1 MKKWHKVLIIVAAVV
16 VILAIAGI
24 LLWNYLFGGL
34 KHVQIDTNELGIEE
48 IDENGVY
55 SWYNNISSDSTT
67 KNQSN
72 TGENENGTGEK
83 TVSVTDN
90 ADEDDNGSEEAQHQT
105 IGNADDSE
113 ENSNAAD
120 NEQAASTDAINDEE
134 EKKTSDETATA
145 EKIENTEDN
154 KQNSAGTDE
163 PENGDADTN
172 SSTNVQDSASKDDIQ
187 NNAATSDEQ
196 SSTSTEKSQTTQKH
210 AIINIAIF
218 GMSVSQ
224 VYGIDT
230 DRSDMN
236 LIVSIDQDNNRICLT
251 SILRDSKVPIEG
263 HDPQKINAA
272 YKYGGA
278 TLAIKTLN
286 QNFHMNIANY
296 ITVNF
301 ESLLEIV
308 DYFGGVEIEL
318 TEEEAEYIGGG
329 LTAGKHLL
337 DGATALKY
345 ASIRYI
351 DSDFYRASRQ
361 QTVILALLQ
370 KVAKLPKTS
379 YPEAV
384 NKLMS
389 TLESSMTAN
398 ELLALIECID
408 ISTVQVVT
416 NTIPDKDYET
426 DLWGGID
433 STGSWVYEYD
443 IEEAAKRIHRIIY
456 GGSEHGEEETS
467 SAAEN

>member
-1 MKKWHKVLIIVAAVV
+1 M
-16 VILAIAGI
+16 
-24 LLWNYLFGGL
+24 
-34 KHVQIDTNELGIEE
+34 QIDTNELGIEE

-55 SWYNNISSDSTT
+55 AWYNDISSDSMSDTPSST
-67 KNQSN
+67 S
-72 TGENENGTGEK
+72 
-83 TVSVTDN
+83 
-90 ADEDDNGSEEAQHQT
+90 EDDGADTRTTAADSADNNETKDSSMAGDETVVNSGDTNEEKSETNSAEIESLDSTEEYEAADT
-105 IGNADDSE
+105 KADTSADDTE
-113 ENSNAAD
+113 SN
-120 NEQAASTDAINDEE
+120 
-134 EKKTSDETATA
+134 ETTA
-145 EKIENTEDN
+145 
-154 KQNSAGTDE
+154 G
-163 PENGDADTN
+163 
-172 SSTNVQDSASKDDIQ
+172 
-187 NNAATSDEQ
+187 EQ

-236 LIVSIDQDNNRICLT
+236 LIVSIDQDNNRVCLT

-337 DGATALKY
+337 DGDTSLKY

-361 QTVILALLQ
+361 QNIILALLQ
-370 KVAKLPKTS
+370 KVAKLPKSS

-398 ELLALIECID
+398 ELLALIDCID

-467 SAAEN
+467 STAQD

>member
-1 MKKWHKVLIIVAAVV
+1 MKKWHKVLIIVAAVIAALV
-16 VILAIAGI
+16 VAGI
-24 LLWNYLFGGL
+24 CLWNYLFGGL
-34 KHVQIDTNELGIEE
+34 KHVQIDANELGIEE

-55 SWYNNISSDSTT
+55 SWYKDISSDSTSD
-67 KNQSN
+67 NQSN
-72 TGENENGTGEK
+72 TDESENGAGTK
-83 TVSVTDN
+83 TISAEDN
-90 ADEDDNGSEEAQHQT
+90 KDGSETEINSSANDEQVVSS
-105 IGNADDSE
+105 DDTNDEGAETTPSGTD
-113 ENSNAAD
+113 AAD
-120 NEQAASTDAINDEE
+120 NTEEYENTNDVNQNSVTTGESE
-134 EKKTSDETATA
+134 NDDNYTSDGAQSE
-145 EKIENTEDN
+145 I
-154 KQNSAGTDE
+154 
-163 PENGDADTN
+163 NGDADKNSGTN
-172 SSTNVQDSASKDDIQ
+172 AQD
-187 NNAATSDEQ
+187 NAAVSDEQ
-196 SSTSTEKSQTTQKH
+196 TGTSTESSQTSEKH

-278 TLAIKTLN
+278 TLAIKTIN
-286 QNFHMNIANY
+286 QNFHMNIADY

-308 DYFGGVEIEL
+308 DYFGGVEVEL
-318 TEEEAEYIGGG
+318 TEAEAEYMGGG
-329 LTAGKHLL
+329 LTAGKQVL
-337 DGATALKY
+337 DGTAALKY

-361 QTVILALLQ
+361 QTIVLALLQ
-370 KVAKLPKTS
+370 KVAQLPKAS
-379 YPEAV
+379 YPEAI
-384 NKLMS
+384 NKLMG

-398 ELLALIECID
+398 ELLALIDCID
-408 ISTVQVVT
+408 ISTLKVVT
-416 NTIPDKDYET
+416 NTIPDKEYET

-443 IEEAAKRIHRIIY
+443 LEEAAKRIHRIIY
-456 GGSEHGEEETS
+456 SGSEHGEEETS
-467 SAAEN
+467 TVQN

>member
-105 IGNADDSE
+105 IGNADDS
-113 ENSNAAD
+113 
-120 NEQAASTDAINDEE
+120 
-134 EKKTSDETATA
+134 
-145 EKIENTEDN
+145 
-154 KQNSAGTDE
+154 
-163 PENGDADTN
+163 
-172 SSTNVQDSASKDDIQ
+172 VSKDDTQ

-398 ELLALIECID
+398 ELLALIDCID

>member
-16 VILAIAGI
+16 VALAIAGI

-105 IGNADDSE
+105 MGNAD
-113 ENSNAAD
+113 
-120 NEQAASTDAINDEE
+120 
-134 EKKTSDETATA
+134 
-145 EKIENTEDN
+145 
-154 KQNSAGTDE
+154 
-163 PENGDADTN
+163 
-172 SSTNVQDSASKDDIQ
+172 DSASKDDTQ

-398 ELLALIECID
+398 ELLALIDCID

>member
-105 IGNADDSE
+105 IGNADDS
-113 ENSNAAD
+113 
-120 NEQAASTDAINDEE
+120 
-134 EKKTSDETATA
+134 
-145 EKIENTEDN
+145 
-154 KQNSAGTDE
+154 
-163 PENGDADTN
+163 
-172 SSTNVQDSASKDDIQ
+172 ASKDDTQ

-251 SILRDSKVPIEG
+251 SVLRDSKVPIEG

-361 QTVILALLQ
+361 QTIILALLQ

-398 ELLALIECID
+398 ELLALIDCID

>member
-1 MKKWHKVLIIVAAVV
+1 M
-16 VILAIAGI
+16 
-24 LLWNYLFGGL
+24 
-34 KHVQIDTNELGIEE
+34 QIDTNELGIEE

-55 SWYNNISSDSTT
+55 AWYNDISSDSMSDTPSST
-67 KNQSN
+67 S
-72 TGENENGTGEK
+72 
-83 TVSVTDN
+83 
-90 ADEDDNGSEEAQHQT
+90 EDDG
-105 IGNADDSE
+105 ADTRTT
-113 ENSNAAD
+113 AAD
-120 NEQAASTDAINDEE
+120 SADNNETKDSSMAGDETVVNSGDTNEEKSETNSAEIENLDSTEEYEAADTKAGTSTDDTE
-134 EKKTSDETATA
+134 SDETTA
-145 EKIENTEDN
+145 
-154 KQNSAGTDE
+154 G
-163 PENGDADTN
+163 
-172 SSTNVQDSASKDDIQ
+172 
-187 NNAATSDEQ
+187 EQ

-236 LIVSIDQDNNRICLT
+236 LIVSIDQDNNRVCLT

-337 DGATALKY
+337 DGDTSLKY

-361 QTVILALLQ
+361 QNIILALLQ
-370 KVAKLPKTS
+370 KVAKLPKSS

-398 ELLALIECID
+398 ELLALIDCID
-408 ISTVQVVT
+408 ISTVQLVT

-467 SAAEN
+467 STAQD

>member
-67 KNQSN
+67 NNQSN
-72 TGENENGTGEK
+72 TEENENGAGTK
-83 TVSVTDN
+83 MVSVTDN
-90 ADEDDNGSEEAQHQT
+90 ADEDDNGSEETQHQT
-105 IGNADDSE
+105 IGNAD
-113 ENSNAAD
+113 
-120 NEQAASTDAINDEE
+120 
-134 EKKTSDETATA
+134 
-145 EKIENTEDN
+145 
-154 KQNSAGTDE
+154 G
-163 PENGDADTN
+163 
-172 SSTNVQDSASKDDIQ
+172 SASKDDTQ

-361 QTVILALLQ
+361 QTIILALLQ

>member
-105 IGNADDSE
+105 IGNADDS
-113 ENSNAAD
+113 
-120 NEQAASTDAINDEE
+120 
-134 EKKTSDETATA
+134 
-145 EKIENTEDN
+145 
-154 KQNSAGTDE
+154 
-163 PENGDADTN
+163 
-172 SSTNVQDSASKDDIQ
+172 VSKDDTQ

-251 SILRDSKVPIEG
+251 SVLRDSKVPIEG

-361 QTVILALLQ
+361 QTIILALLQ

-398 ELLALIECID
+398 ELLALIDCID

>member
-16 VILAIAGI
+16 VALAIAGI

-105 IGNADDSE
+105 MGNAD
-113 ENSNAAD
+113 
-120 NEQAASTDAINDEE
+120 
-134 EKKTSDETATA
+134 
-145 EKIENTEDN
+145 
-154 KQNSAGTDE
+154 
-163 PENGDADTN
+163 
-172 SSTNVQDSASKDDIQ
+172 DSASKDDTQ

>member
-16 VILAIAGI
+16 VALAIAGI

-48 IDENGVY
+48 IDENGIY
-55 SWYNNISSDSTT
+55 SWYSDISSDSTT
-67 KNQSN
+67 KIQSN
-72 TGENENGTGEK
+72 TEENEDGTDIK
-83 TVSVTDN
+83 TASAADN
-90 ADEDDNGSEEAQHQT
+90 ADKDDNVSEETQPQT
-105 IGNADDSE
+105 TEKAEADK
-113 ENSNAAD
+113 NSGSA
-120 NEQAASTDAINDEE
+120 NDEKAESASSGTYAVDSTE
-134 EKKTSDETATA
+134 EHKDA
-145 EKIENTEDN
+145 EDN
-154 KQNSAGTDE
+154 KQNSVGIDE
-163 PENGDADTN
+163 PENDT
-172 SSTNVQDSASKDDIQ
+172 Q
-187 NNAATSDEQ
+187 NNAVTSDEQ
-196 SSTSTEKSQTTQKH
+196 NSTSTEKSQTTQKH

-236 LIVSIDQDNNRICLT
+236 LIISIDQDNNRICLT

-301 ESLLEIV
+301 ENLLEIV

-318 TEEEAEYIGGG
+318 TEAEAEYIGDG

-361 QTVILALLQ
+361 QTIILALLQ

-384 NKLMS
+384 NKLMG

-398 ELLALIECID
+398 ELLALIDCID

-456 GGSEHGEEETS
+456 GGSEHGEEETGNT
-467 SAAEN
+467 AEN

>member
-90 ADEDDNGSEEAQHQT
+90 ADEDDNGSEETQHQT
-105 IGNADDSE
+105 IGNAD
-113 ENSNAAD
+113 
-120 NEQAASTDAINDEE
+120 
-134 EKKTSDETATA
+134 
-145 EKIENTEDN
+145 
-154 KQNSAGTDE
+154 G
-163 PENGDADTN
+163 
-172 SSTNVQDSASKDDIQ
+172 SASKDDTQ

-251 SILRDSKVPIEG
+251 SVLRDSKVPIEG

-361 QTVILALLQ
+361 QTIILALLQ

-398 ELLALIECID
+398 ELLALIDCID

>member
-105 IGNADDSE
+105 IGNADDS
-113 ENSNAAD
+113 
-120 NEQAASTDAINDEE
+120 
-134 EKKTSDETATA
+134 
-145 EKIENTEDN
+145 
-154 KQNSAGTDE
+154 
-163 PENGDADTN
+163 
-172 SSTNVQDSASKDDIQ
+172 VSKDDTQ

-361 QTVILALLQ
+361 QTIILALLQ

>member
-105 IGNADDSE
+105 IGNADDS
-113 ENSNAAD
+113 
-120 NEQAASTDAINDEE
+120 
-134 EKKTSDETATA
+134 
-145 EKIENTEDN
+145 
-154 KQNSAGTDE
+154 
-163 PENGDADTN
+163 
-172 SSTNVQDSASKDDIQ
+172 ASKDDTQ

-361 QTVILALLQ
+361 QTIILALLQ

-398 ELLALIECID
+398 ELLALIDCID

>member
-16 VILAIAGI
+16 VALAIAGI

-72 TGENENGTGEK
+72 TGENENGAGTK
-83 TVSVTDN
+83 MVSVTDN

-105 IGNADDSE
+105 IGNADDS
-113 ENSNAAD
+113 
-120 NEQAASTDAINDEE
+120 
-134 EKKTSDETATA
+134 
-145 EKIENTEDN
+145 
-154 KQNSAGTDE
+154 
-163 PENGDADTN
+163 
-172 SSTNVQDSASKDDIQ
+172 ASKDDTQ
-187 NNAATSDEQ
+187 NNAATSGEQ
-196 SSTSTEKSQTTQKH
+196 NSTSTEKSQTTQKH

-361 QTVILALLQ
+361 QTIILALLQ

-398 ELLALIECID
+398 ELLALIDCID

>member
-105 IGNADDSE
+105 MGNAD
-113 ENSNAAD
+113 
-120 NEQAASTDAINDEE
+120 
-134 EKKTSDETATA
+134 
-145 EKIENTEDN
+145 
-154 KQNSAGTDE
+154 
-163 PENGDADTN
+163 
-172 SSTNVQDSASKDDIQ
+172 DSASKDDTQ
-187 NNAATSDEQ
+187 NNASTSDEQ

-251 SILRDSKVPIEG
+251 SVLRDSKVPIEG

-361 QTVILALLQ
+361 QTIILALLQ

>member
-72 TGENENGTGEK
+72 TEENENGDDIK
-83 TVSVTDN
+83 TASVTDN
-90 ADEDDNGSEEAQHQT
+90 ADEDDNGAEEAQHQT
-105 IGNADDSE
+105 MGNAD
-113 ENSNAAD
+113 
-120 NEQAASTDAINDEE
+120 
-134 EKKTSDETATA
+134 
-145 EKIENTEDN
+145 
-154 KQNSAGTDE
+154 
-163 PENGDADTN
+163 
-172 SSTNVQDSASKDDIQ
+172 DSASKDDTQ

-318 TEEEAEYIGGG
+318 TADEAEYIGGG

-361 QTVILALLQ
+361 QTIILALLQ

-398 ELLALIECID
+398 ELLALIDCID

>member
-105 IGNADDSE
+105 IGNADDS
-113 ENSNAAD
+113 
-120 NEQAASTDAINDEE
+120 
-134 EKKTSDETATA
+134 
-145 EKIENTEDN
+145 
-154 KQNSAGTDE
+154 
-163 PENGDADTN
+163 
-172 SSTNVQDSASKDDIQ
+172 VSKDDTQ

>member
-105 IGNADDSE
+105 IGNAD
-113 ENSNAAD
+113 
-120 NEQAASTDAINDEE
+120 
-134 EKKTSDETATA
+134 
-145 EKIENTEDN
+145 
-154 KQNSAGTDE
+154 
-163 PENGDADTN
+163 
-172 SSTNVQDSASKDDIQ
+172 DSASKDDIQ

-361 QTVILALLQ
+361 QTIILALLQ

-398 ELLALIECID
+398 ELLALIDCID

>member
-105 IGNADDSE
+105 MGNAD
-113 ENSNAAD
+113 
-120 NEQAASTDAINDEE
+120 
-134 EKKTSDETATA
+134 
-145 EKIENTEDN
+145 
-154 KQNSAGTDE
+154 
-163 PENGDADTN
+163 
-172 SSTNVQDSASKDDIQ
+172 DSASKDDTQ

-361 QTVILALLQ
+361 QTIILALLQ

-398 ELLALIECID
+398 ELLALIDCID

>member
-1 MKKWHKVLIIVAAVV
+1 M
-16 VILAIAGI
+16 
-24 LLWNYLFGGL
+24 
-34 KHVQIDTNELGIEE
+34 QIDTNELGIEE

-55 SWYNNISSDSTT
+55 AWYNDISSENMSETPSSTF
-67 KNQSN
+67 
-72 TGENENGTGEK
+72 
-83 TVSVTDN
+83 
-90 ADEDDNGSEEAQHQT
+90 EDDG
-105 IGNADDSE
+105 ADTRTT
-113 ENSNAAD
+113 AAD
-120 NEQAASTDAINDEE
+120 SADNNETKDSSMA
-134 EKKTSDETATA
+134 SDETVVNSGDTNE
-145 EKIENTEDN
+145 EKSET
-154 KQNSAGTDE
+154 NSAEIESLDSTE
-163 PENGDADTN
+163 EYEAADTKADT
-172 SSTNVQDSASKDDIQ
+172 SIDDTESDETT
-187 NNAATSDEQ
+187 ADEQ

-236 LIVSIDQDNNRICLT
+236 LIVSIDQDNNRVCLT

-337 DGATALKY
+337 DGDTSLKY

-361 QTVILALLQ
+361 QNIILALLQ
-370 KVAKLPKTS
+370 KVAKLPKSS

-398 ELLALIECID
+398 ELLALIDCID

-467 SAAEN
+467 STVQD